1 MGAVEA
7 IGAMRGE
14 LEAIR
19 RELHA
24 HPELGFEE
32 ARTAALVQEKLAAWG
47 IEVHAGIATTGVVGV
62 LRGRGGSSARA
73 VGLRADMDCLPIE
86 ETSGVPWRSRR
97 PGLMHACGHD
107 GHTAMLLGAARYL
120 AETRA
125 FDGTVVLIFQPAE
138 EGRGGGARMVAEGL
152 FERFPVDAVYALHNW
167 PLLPPGTIAVRPGPM
182 MAAVDEL
189 EIVVHGT
196 GGHAAMPHL
205 AVDAVVAGAQI
216 ISALQ
221 TVASRS
227 VSPVEAVVVSVCSVQ
242 TSQVGAFNVLPESV
256 RLLGTVRSFRPETRE
271 LAHARVRAIAGQV
284 AAALGARAEVTFRRG
299 NPATVN
305 TPREAELAA
314 RVGRRLFGADQVI
327 TEFAPAMTGEDFA
340 CLLEKRPGAYVWL
353 GQGGGAHGCFLHNPG
368 YDFNDE
374 VLPLGAGYLAALA
387 EESLAP

>member
-1 MGAVEA
+1 
-7 IGAMRGE
+7 MRGE

-120 AETRA
+120 AQTRA

-242 TSQVGAFNVLPESV
+242 TSQVGAFNVLPDSV
-256 RLLGTVRSFRPETRE
+256 RLLGTVRSFRPETRA
-271 LAHARVRAIAGQV
+271 LAHERVRAIAGQV
-284 AAALGARAEVTFRRG
+284 AAALGARAEVNFRRG

-305 TPREAELAA
+305 TP
-314 RVGRRLFGADQVI
+314 
-327 TEFAPAMTGEDFA
+327 
-340 CLLEKRPGAYVWL
+340 
-353 GQGGGAHGCFLHNPG
+353 
-368 YDFNDE
+368 
-374 VLPLGAGYLAALA
+374 
-387 EESLAP
+387 